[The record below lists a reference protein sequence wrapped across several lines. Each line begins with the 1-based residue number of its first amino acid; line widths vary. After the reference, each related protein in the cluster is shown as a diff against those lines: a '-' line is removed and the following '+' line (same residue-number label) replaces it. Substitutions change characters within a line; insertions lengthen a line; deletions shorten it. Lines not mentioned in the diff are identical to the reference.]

1 MLKRLFDILVSGTL
15 LLVLSPVIL
24 LTAFAVRCAFGS
36 PVLFC
41 QRRPGL
47 HGQLFTI
54 YKFRTMLDT
63 RDAQGELLPDDDRQT
78 RFGRFLRSSSLDEL
92 PELWNVLCGDMSL
105 VGPRPLLEEYLGHY
119 TPDQFRRH
127 DVRPGVTGWAQING
141 RADLEWEEKLAYD
154 IWYVDHQSFWL
165 DLKII
170 FATIGVVL
178 GWRGTQTTHHGVPPT
193 LQAPLISGSTVSSS
207 TGDSA

>member
-15 LLVLSPVIL
+15 LLLLSPLIL
-24 LTAFAVRCAFGS
+24 LTALAVRCAFGS
-36 PVLFC
+36 PILFR
-41 QRRPGL
+41 QQRPGL
-47 HGQLFTI
+47 KGRLFTI

-63 RDAQGELLPDDDRQT
+63 RDARGELLPDDDRQT

-92 PELWNVLCGDMSL
+92 PELWNVLCGEMSL
-105 VGPRPLLEEYLGHY
+105 VGPRPLLEEYLEHY
-119 TPDQFRRH
+119 SPDQFRRH

-141 RADLEWEEKLAYD
+141 RADLEWDEKLAYD
-154 IWYVDHQSFWL
+154 LWYVDHMSFWL

-170 FATIGVVL
+170 VATIGVVL

-193 LQAPLISGSTVSSS
+193 LHGPLISGSTVS
-207 TGDSA
+207 TTVGDSP

>member
-154 IWYVDHQSFWL
+154 IWYVDHLSFWL